1 MKKRTFQLLMLLV
14 VTFSASNLYAQLVA
28 SYKFNPGADSL
39 KNDATGMTA
48 EFAPD
53 YLYTLP
59 REGLPGGQIIWI
71 SRTPV
76 KATDR
81 FGNPNSAFA
90 FKTHAITGDVISNV
104 IIQKEPLDLG
114 DKNPEYTFAAWIKLF
129 QNPSEWEIIASIG
142 EKGFDQIIS
151 VQPNL
156 LNIGSFHQGSH
167 LAKNIHAPL
176 PSLNEWH
183 QIVSIRTRD
192 SIFLYVD
199 GEIATKDKVEG
210 PMLPTNKL
218 TIGSRSSYEYGFN
231 GAIDDVKVYK
241 NALTAHEVKA
251 LYEEDLIATNIEDAF
266 LTEADPEIYPNPV
279 SGQLYLTIPQRAGL
293 PEEVKIKDLSGVE
306 LQTFSNFSGNN
317 QNLFDV
323 SNLPSGIY
331 LVQVVTDKG
340 HFYKKIVKN

>member
-28 SYKFNPGADSL
+28 SYKFNPGTDSL

-53 YLYTLP
+53 YLYTH
-59 REGLPGGQIIWI
+59 PGGQIDWI

-76 KATDR
+76 KTTDR

-90 FKTHAITGDVISNV
+90 FKTVDYDGNIISNV
-104 IIQKEPLDLG
+104 IIQKEPLGLG
-114 DKNPEYTFAAWIKLF
+114 LEYTFAAWIKLF
-129 QNPSEWEIIASIG
+129 QNPSDWEIIASIG
-142 EKGFDQIIS
+142 EKGFDQTIS

-156 LNIGSFHQGSH
+156 LNIGSYYHGSH
-167 LAKNIHAPL
+167 LAKSIHAPL

-210 PMLPTNKL
+210 PMLHTNKL
-218 TIGSRSSYEYGFN
+218 TIGSRSSTDYGFN

-251 LYEEDLIATNIEDAF
+251 LYEADLITTNIEDAF
-266 LTEADPEIYPNPV
+266 LTEVDPEIYPNPV
-279 SGQLYLTIPQRAGL
+279 SGQFYLTIPQRVGL
-293 PEEVKIKDLSGVE
+293 PKEVKIKDLSGAD
-306 LQTFSNFSGNN
+306 LQIVSNFSGDN
-317 QNLFDV
+317 QIFFDA

-331 LVQVVTDKG
+331 LVQVITDKG